1 MEQSSTYD
9 MIMLGLEYMLF
20 AIFLISLTN
29 FISLRDN
36 FAETRSEQTA
46 SINAIRQYRE
56 FNQYDK
62 GECTGVDCKSHL
74 YGDEVIELI
83 RKYFN
88 EPDFEIYIDKV
99 DINGSEFV
107 INATLA
113 TANPSAYTLDSLQK
127 LIDSR
132 TEYHPYLVYD
142 GITPSQYTTY
152 SESSLGEVTGIA
164 LFWKKDN

>member
-9 MIMLGLEYMLF
+9 MIMLGVEYMLL
-20 AIFLISLTN
+20 AAFLVILVHFS
-29 FISLRDN
+29 SLRDD
-36 FAETRSEQTA
+36 FAITRSEQTA
-46 SINAIRQYRE
+46 SVNAIRQYRE

-62 GECTGVDCKSHL
+62 GDCTGGDCKSHL

-88 EPDFEIYIDKV
+88 DPDFEIYIDKTSE
-99 DINGSEFV
+99 NGTELI
-107 INATLA
+107 INATLSS
-113 TANPSAYTLDSLQK
+113 ANPNAYTLETLQK
-127 LIDSR
+127 VIDSK
-132 TEYHPYLVYD
+132 TEFHPYLVYD

-164 LFWKKDN
+164 LFWKKNN

>member
-1 MEQSSTYD
+1 MDQSSSFD
-9 MIMLGLEYMLF
+9 MIMLGMEYILF
-20 AIFLISLTN
+20 AAFLLILGH
-29 FISLRDN
+29 FISLRND
-36 FAETRSEQTA
+36 FAETRTEQSA
-46 SINAIRQYRE
+46 SINAIKQYRE

-88 EPDFEIYIDKV
+88 DPDFEIYIDKTSE
-99 DINGSEFV
+99 NGYEFI

-113 TANPSAYTLDSLQK
+113 SANPNTYTLDSLQQ

-132 TEYHPYLVYD
+132 TEFHPYLVYD

-152 SESSLGEVTGIA
+152 SESSLGDVTGIA
-164 LFWKKDN
+164 LFWKKNN

>member
-9 MIMLGLEYMLF
+9 MIMLGVEYILF
-20 AIFLISLTN
+20 ATFLIAMVS
-29 FISLRDN
+29 FVSLRDD
-36 FAETRSEQTA
+36 FAETRSEQAA

-62 GECTGVDCKSHL
+62 GECTGADCKSHL

-83 RKYFN
+83 RKYFSD
-88 EPDFEIYIDKV
+88 PAFEIYIDKT
-99 DINGSEFV
+99 DINGSEFI

-113 TANPSAYTLDSLQK
+113 TENPNAYTLDSLQE
-127 LIDSR
+127 LIDSY

-152 SESSLGEVTGIA
+152 SDSSLGEVTGIA